1 MAEIAR
7 ILPVGLVHG
16 RRHQGD
22 RGEHPKA
29 GQRHVNRCFFTM
41 VAVDEQHR
49 PKPVPTLR
57 PFSPEDKRRL
67 QAAELRE
74 SMRREMEQLFSEV

>member
-1 MAEIAR
+1 M
-7 ILPVGLVHG
+7 
-16 RRHQGD
+16 
-22 RGEHPKA
+22 
-29 GQRHVNRCFFTM
+29 NRCFFTM